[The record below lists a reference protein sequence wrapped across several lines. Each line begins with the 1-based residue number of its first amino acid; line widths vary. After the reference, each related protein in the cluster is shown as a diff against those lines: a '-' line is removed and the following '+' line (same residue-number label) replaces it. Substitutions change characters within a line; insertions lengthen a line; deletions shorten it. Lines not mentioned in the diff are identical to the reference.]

1 MELGTADEHLTWKRT
16 TVHGHV
22 AVYGVA
28 GAGTPVVFL
37 HGWGLA
43 HRAYRHALDRLVAG
57 GVQVYAPALPGFGGT
72 SDLPDGRFDLR
83 GYARWVADFM
93 SAVGIGTPA
102 TLIGHSFGG
111 GVAIKTAHD
120 WPERVDRLVLVN
132 SIGGSVW
139 TERNGVARTLLE
151 RPLWDWGVHLPTDT
165 FSLRKLT
172 RVLPV
177 IAGDALPNLVRQP
190 RTLWRAGTIVR
201 KADLSAELEEL
212 KRRRL
217 PVVIV
222 WGRGDHVLPRACL
235 ESLQA
240 ALAQPTVITVDGRHS
255 WLIESPDKFAEVIT
269 NIVARPDPS
278 GTDAA

>member
-1 MELGTADEHLTWKRT
+1 VPVDSVGERLVWKRT
-16 TVHGHV
+16 TVQQRT

-28 GAGTPVVFL
+28 GTGAPMVFL

-43 HRAYRHALDRLVAG
+43 HRTYRHGLERLLRAG
-57 GVQVYAPALPGFGGT
+57 GVRVYTPALPGFGGT
-72 SDLPDGRFDLR
+72 DDLPNSCFDLA
-83 GYARWVADFM
+83 GYARWVVDFIA
-93 SAVGIGTPA
+93 AVGIDQPV

-111 GVAIKTAHD
+111 GVAIKTTHD
-120 WPERVDRLVLVN
+120 WPERILRLILVN

-139 TERNGVARTLLE
+139 TERAGVSRPLLE
-151 RPLWDWGVHLPTDT
+151 RPVWDWGVHLPTDV
-165 FSLRKLT
+165 FSARKIT

-177 IAGDALPNLVRQP
+177 IAGDALPNLLRKP
-190 RTLWRAGTIVR
+190 RTLWRAGAIVR

-235 ESLQA
+235 ESLRA
-240 ALAQPTVITVDGRHS
+240 ALHEPEVITVDGRHA
-255 WLIESPDKFAEVIT
+255 WLIEEPDRFAEVIT
-269 NIVARPDPS
+269 NVVAAP